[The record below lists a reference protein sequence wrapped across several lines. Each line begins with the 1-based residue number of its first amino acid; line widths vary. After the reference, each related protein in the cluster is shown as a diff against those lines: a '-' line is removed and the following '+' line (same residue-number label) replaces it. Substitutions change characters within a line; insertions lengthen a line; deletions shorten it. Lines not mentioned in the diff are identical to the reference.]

1 MLSLLACGAE
11 SRGFADQAS
20 LSPIALE
27 EGQTLRVMATT
38 NIVGDVVRHVGDD
51 RIDLTVLMGTGVDPH
66 SYVAAPAD
74 VARVHDAHVLFIN
87 GAGLEAGIEEM
98 LDSAGGEAVVISL
111 AEGLELRPFAGA
123 DHGDEDEHADEDHG
137 DMDPH
142 VWFDVQNVMRWVET
156 IAATL
161 SALDPEGAAV
171 YRANAESYSATLAE
185 LDAWVAQELATLPE
199 ANRVLVT
206 NHPVFGYLA
215 ARYGLEQV
223 GAIYPV
229 NPSAEPS
236 AQDIAAL
243 EDFLRQQGV
252 PAIFSESTVN
262 PKLAQQI
269 ADDTGVQLIAL
280 YTGSLGEPG
289 SGAETYVE
297 LIRYDVRRIV
307 EALR

>member
-1 MLSLLACGAE
+1 M
-11 SRGFADQAS
+11 
-20 LSPIALE
+20 
-27 EGQTLRVMATT
+27 RVIATT
-38 NIVGDVVRHVGDD
+38 NIVGDVVRNVGGD
-51 RIDLTVLMGTGVDPH
+51 RIDLTVLMGPGVDPH

-74 VARVHDAHVLFIN
+74 VAQVHDAHVLFIN

-98 LDSAGGEAVVISL
+98 LDSAGGDAVVISL
-111 AEGLELRPFAGA
+111 SDGLELRPFAGPGHA
-123 DHGDEDEHADEDHG
+123 DDEHGEF
-137 DMDPH
+137 DPH
-142 VWFDVQNVMRWVET
+142 VWFDVHYVMRWVDT

-161 SALDPEGAAV
+161 SALDPEGAAD
-171 YRANAESYSATLAE
+171 YGARAEAYTATLAD
-185 LDAWVAQELATLPE
+185 LDAWVAQELAAIPE
-199 ANRVLVT
+199 ENRLLVT

-243 EDFLRQQGV
+243 EDFIRQQGV

-269 ADDTGVQLIAL
+269 ADDTGVELIAL

-289 SGAETYVE
+289 SGAETYVD
-297 LIRYDVRRIV
+297 LIRYDVSRIV